1 MPEKRLDFLIK
12 DPILNI
18 EYYPVVSDNLVTHL
32 KSNLKTELKCSP
44 VHGIG
49 VFTIRDIKRGEQ
61 LFPLWTGE
69 TKIYA
74 LPVEDYNS
82 FDDDVKRLISMYFIT
97 RGTNDYIF
105 VRMINGVNFVTCNNV
120 FFNSCYPNIENQ
132 NIDNSGYATRDIK
145 KGEELFDIYS
155 DNL

>member
-1 MPEKRLDFLIK
+1 MSEKRLDFLIK
-12 DPILNI
+12 DPILNT
-18 EYYPVVSDNLVTHL
+18 EYYPVVSDDLVTHL
-32 KSNLKTELKCSP
+32 KYNLKTELKCSP

-49 VFTIRDIKRGEQ
+49 VFTIKDIKRGEQ
-61 LFPLWTGE
+61 LFPLWLGE

-74 LPVEDYNS
+74 LPVEDYTS

-132 NIDNSGYATRDIK
+132 NINNSGYATRDIK
-145 KGEELFDIYS
+145 RGEELFDIYS

>member
-1 MPEKRLDFLIK
+1 MSEKRLEFLIK
-12 DPILNI
+12 DPILNT
-18 EYYPVVSDNLVTHL
+18 EYYPVVSDDLVTHL
-32 KSNLKTELKCSP
+32 KHNLKTELKCSP

-49 VFTIRDIKRGEQ
+49 VFTIRDIKKGEQ
-61 LFPLWTGE
+61 LFPLWLGE

-82 FDDDVKRLISMYFIT
+82 FEDDVKRLISMYFIT

-120 FFNSCYPNIENQ
+120 FFNSCYPNIEKQ
-132 NIDNSGYATRDIK
+132 NINNSGYATRDIK
-145 KGEELFDIYS
+145 RGEELFDIYS